1 MLNQTMTQTYDN
13 KIVSGSCDPI
23 EEHLT
28 ENLQVLY
35 NTSTGILHVKWYGEV
50 GSKEFRE
57 GYSDIL
63 RMVRVYKPSKWILDL
78 KNRELIR
85 KEDQHWVFKN
95 IFPQILRML
104 KRDVFIAVIL
114 PVYLYESVIHD
125 LDGDDFIDN
134 DNLLIMNHFLYYE
147 ESLRWLAEVQACDN
161 N

>member
-1 MLNQTMTQTYDN
+1 MLNQTMMQTYSSE
-13 KIVSGSCDPI
+13 IVSGTSDPV
-23 EEHLT
+23 EEHLA
-28 ENLQVLY
+28 ENLQVAF
-35 NTSTGILHVKWYGEV
+35 NTSTRILHVKWYGEV
-50 GSKEFRE
+50 RSKEFRE

-63 RMVRVYKPSKWILDL
+63 RMVRIHKPSKWILDL

-147 ESLRWLAEVQACDN
+147 ESLRWLSEVQVTAGN
-161 N
+161 